1 MAHKRYIAGYNQIGE
16 LLIQEGLI
24 TETQLEQ
31 AYNKQ
36 KRTGERIGVILVN
49 MGVISEHDLLKAL
62 ARQLNIDY
70 IPPEKFSMIDP
81 DLARLIPEHIAR
93 KHLAIP
99 LMKNFDSLTVIMA
112 DPFDLLSID
121 DIQRI
126 AGMNIKPAI
135 SSGKNI
141 EAAITRIFIPKEE
154 GKILEVLKDLQSIHL
169 EVEEKREEEGLDL
182 EKVKEQVEEAPIVK
196 LVDYIIT
203 NAINRL
209 ASDVHIEPREDNVLI
224 RYRIDGVLYDI
235 ISPPKNLQMA
245 ITSRIKIL
253 SNLDIAER
261 RLPQDGRFTIRFNN
275 REIDLRVSC
284 VPTIFGEKIVLRLL
298 EKTAFS
304 FQLEELGLDTHQ
316 FEIFKQFMYVPYG
329 MILLT
334 GPTGSGKSTT
344 LYAMLSRIRS
354 PEKNIITIEDP
365 VEYQIKGIN
374 QIQANFK
381 TGFTFANGLRAI
393 LRQDP
398 DTIMVGE
405 IRDIETAEIAIRSA
419 LTGHMVFSTL
429 HTNDAVGTVVRLV
442 NMGIEPFLVC
452 NSLTLAVAQRLV
464 RRVCLKCREAYVP
477 SPALLESI
485 GLKPNQKEE
494 LLFYRGKGCDSC
506 NQTGYRGRVG
516 IFEIMVMSQEIRNL
530 VLQNALP
537 SVIKRKALEK
547 GMTTLMESGLNKVI
561 QGITSIDEVLSTC
574 VEEE

>member
-1 MAHKRYIAGYNQIGE
+1 MGQKKYKAGYTPIGE
-16 LLIQEGLI
+16 LLIQEGLVN
-24 TETQLEQ
+24 ETQLLQ
-31 AYNKQ
+31 ASNKQ

-49 MGVISEHDLLKAL
+49 MGVISEADLLKTL
-62 ARQLNIDY
+62 AKQLDIQY
-70 IPPEKFSMIDP
+70 IPPAKLSSVNPE
-81 DLARLIPEHIAR
+81 LARMIPEHVAR
-93 KHLAIP
+93 KHLAFP
-99 LMKNFDSLTVIMA
+99 YKKLSNALQVIMA
-112 DPFDLLSID
+112 DPFDLLTID

-126 AGMNIKPAI
+126 AGMDVRPAI
-135 SSGKNI
+135 SSGKDI
-141 EAAITRIFIPKEE
+141 EAVITQIFTPKEDM
-154 GKILEVLKDLQSIHL
+154 KILEVLQDLQSSQI
-169 EVEEKREEEGLDL
+169 EVEERREEDGLDL
-182 EKVKEQVEEAPIVK
+182 ERVREQVEEAPIVK

-203 NAINRL
+203 NAINKR
-209 ASDVHIEPREDNVLI
+209 ASDVHIEPREDQILI
-224 RYRIDGVLYDI
+224 RYRIDGVLYET

-245 ITSRIKIL
+245 IISRIKIL

-261 RLPQDGRFTIRFNN
+261 RLPQDGRFTIRFKQ

-298 EKTAFS
+298 EKSAFN
-304 FQLEELGLDTHQ
+304 FQLEELGLDTSQ
-316 FEIFKQFMYVPYG
+316 LDIFKHFMYQPYG

-405 IRDIETAEIAIRSA
+405 IRDLETAEISIRSA
-419 LTGHMVFSTL
+419 LTGHLVFSTL

-464 RRVCLKCREAYVP
+464 RRICPHCREAYTP
-477 SPALLESI
+477 SPALLESL
-485 GLKPNQKEE
+485 GLTPSQKEE
-494 LLFYRGKGCDSC
+494 ILFYRGKGCDAC
-506 NQTGYRGRVG
+506 NKTGYRGRVG

-530 VLQNALP
+530 ILQNALP
-537 SVIKRKALEK
+537 NVIKRKALER
-547 GMTTLMESGLNKVI
+547 GMTTLAESGLHKVI
-561 QGITSIDEVLSTC
+561 QGITSIDEVMTTC
-574 VEEE
+574 IEED

>member
-1 MAHKRYIAGYNQIGE
+1 MGQKKYKAGYTPIGE
-16 LLIQEGLI
+16 LLIQEGLVN
-24 TETQLEQ
+24 ETQLLQ
-31 AYNKQ
+31 ASNKQ

-49 MGVISEHDLLKAL
+49 MGVISEADLLKTL
-62 ARQLNIDY
+62 AKQLDIQY
-70 IPPEKFSMIDP
+70 IPPAKLSSVDP
-81 DLARLIPEHIAR
+81 ELARMIPEHVAR
-93 KHLAIP
+93 KHLAFP
-99 LMKNFDSLTVIMA
+99 YKKLSNALQVIMA
-112 DPFDLLSID
+112 DPFDLLTID

-126 AGMNIKPAI
+126 AGMDVRPAI
-135 SSGKNI
+135 SSGKDI
-141 EAAITRIFIPKEE
+141 EAVITQIFTPKEDM
-154 GKILEVLKDLQSIHL
+154 KILEVLQDLQSSQI
-169 EVEEKREEEGLDL
+169 EVEEKREEDGLDL
-182 EKVKEQVEEAPIVK
+182 ERVREQVEEAPIVK

-203 NAINRL
+203 NAINKR
-209 ASDVHIEPREDNVLI
+209 ASDVHIEPREDQILI
-224 RYRIDGVLYDI
+224 RYRIDGVLYET

-245 ITSRIKIL
+245 IISRIKIL

-261 RLPQDGRFTIRFNN
+261 RLPQDGRFTIRFKQ

-298 EKTAFS
+298 EKSAFN
-304 FQLEELGLDTHQ
+304 FQLEELGLDTSQ
-316 FEIFKQFMYVPYG
+316 LEIFKHFMYQPYG

-405 IRDIETAEIAIRSA
+405 IRDLETAEISIRSA
-419 LTGHMVFSTL
+419 LTGHLVFSTL

-464 RRVCLKCREAYVP
+464 RRICPHCREAYTP
-477 SPALLESI
+477 SPALLESL
-485 GLKPNQKEE
+485 GLTPSQREE
-494 LLFYRGKGCDSC
+494 ILFYRGKGCDAC
-506 NQTGYRGRVG
+506 NKTGYRGRVG

-530 VLQNALP
+530 ILQNALP
-537 SVIKRKALEK
+537 NVIKRKALER
-547 GMTTLMESGLNKVI
+547 GMTTLAESGLHKVI
-561 QGITSIDEVLSTC
+561 QGITSIDEVMTTC
-574 VEEE
+574 IEED

>member
-1 MAHKRYIAGYNQIGE
+1 MAQGKYSAGYIQIGE
-16 LLIQEGLI
+16 LLIQEGLL
-24 TETQLEQ
+24 TLNQLEQ
-31 AYNKQ
+31 AYAKQ
-36 KRTGERIGVILVN
+36 KRTGEKIGVILVN
-49 MGVISEHDLLKAL
+49 MGVISEQDLLKAL
-62 ARQLNIDY
+62 AKQLNIQY
-70 IPPEKFSMIDP
+70 VPPTRFSVVDP
-81 DLARLIPEHIAR
+81 DLARIIPEYIAR
-93 KHLAIP
+93 KHLALP
-99 LMKNFDSLTVIMA
+99 LKRLTSSLMVVMA
-112 DPFDLLSID
+112 DPFDLLAID
-121 DIQRI
+121 DIQRVV
-126 AGMNIKPAI
+126 GMDVQPAI
-135 SSGKNI
+135 SSGKDI
-141 EAAITRIFIPKEE
+141 ETAITHIFTPRDEI
-154 GKILEVLKDLQSIHL
+154 KILEVLKDLESTHL

-182 EKVKEQVEEAPIVK
+182 ESVRQQVEEAPIVK

-203 NAINRL
+203 NAINKR
-209 ASDVHIEPREDNVLI
+209 ASDVHVEPREDHVLV
-224 RYRIDGVLYDI
+224 RYRIDGVLYEV

-245 ITSRIKIL
+245 IISRIKIL

-298 EKTAFS
+298 EKTAFN
-304 FQLEELGLDTHQ
+304 FQLEELGLDTSQ
-316 FEIFKQFMYVPYG
+316 LDIFKRYMYMPYG

-365 VEYQIKGIN
+365 VEYQINGIN

-381 TGFTFANGLRAI
+381 TGFSFANGLRAI

-405 IRDIETAEIAIRSA
+405 IRDLETAEISIRSA
-419 LTGHMVFSTL
+419 LTGHLVFSTL
-429 HTNDAVGTVVRLV
+429 HTNDAVGTVVRLI

-464 RRVCLKCREAYVP
+464 RRICPQCREAYTP
-477 SPALLESI
+477 SPTLLDSL
-485 GLKPNQKEE
+485 GLKITQAEE
-494 LLFYRGKGCDSC
+494 IIFYRGKGCEAC
-506 NQTGYRGRVG
+506 NQTGYKGRVG
-516 IFEIMVMSQEIRNL
+516 IFEIMVMTQEIRNL

-537 SVIKRKALEK
+537 NVIKRKAL
-547 GMTTLMESGLNKVI
+547 GGAMTTLLESGLNKVI
-561 QGITSIDEVLSTC
+561 QGVTSIDEVLSTC

>member
-1 MAHKRYIAGYNQIGE
+1 MSQKKYRSGYTQIGE

-24 TETQLEQ
+24 TQPQLEQ

-36 KRTGERIGVILVN
+36 KHTGERIGVILVN
-49 MGVISEHDLLKAL
+49 MGIISEQSLLKGL
-62 ARQLNIDY
+62 AKQLNIDY
-70 IPPEKFSMIDP
+70 IPAP
-81 DLARLIPEHIAR
+81 DLAKIDSDTAGIIPEHLAR

-99 LMKNFDSLTVIMA
+99 FKKVHDSLKVIMA

-121 DIQRI
+121 DLQRI
-126 AGMNIKPAI
+126 TGMDIKPAI
-135 SSGKNI
+135 SSGKDI
-141 EAAITRIFIPKEE
+141 EAAIAQIYKPKEE
-154 GKILEVLKDLQSIHL
+154 KRILEVLENLQSTQM
-169 EVEEKREEEGLDL
+169 EVEKKTDEEGPDL
-182 EKVKEQVEEAPIVK
+182 ETIKEQVEDAPIVK

-203 NAINRL
+203 NAVNKR
-209 ASDVHIEPREDNVLI
+209 ASDIHVEPQEGNVLI

-235 ISPPKNLQMA
+235 ISPPRNLRMA

-261 RLPQDGRFTIRFNN
+261 RLPQDGRFTIKYNN

-298 EKTAFS
+298 EKTVFG
-304 FQLEELGLDTHQ
+304 FQFEKLGLDTNQ
-316 FEIFKQFMYVPYG
+316 LEIVKHYMYQPYG

-344 LYAMLSRIRS
+344 LYAILSRIRS

-365 VEYQIKGIN
+365 VEYQVKGIN

-381 TGFTFANGLRAI
+381 IGLTFANGLRSI

-405 IRDIETAEIAIRSA
+405 IRDQETAEISIRSA
-419 LTGHMVFSTL
+419 LTGHLVFSTL
-429 HTNDAVGTVVRLV
+429 HTNDAIGTVVRLI

-452 NSLTLAVAQRLV
+452 NSLSLAIAQRLV
-464 RRVCLKCREAYVP
+464 RRICVECREAYTP
-477 SPALLESI
+477 SSTLLENF
-485 GLKPNQKEE
+485 GLKPDKREE
-494 LLFYRGKGCDSC
+494 ILFYRGKGCNAC
-506 NQTGYRGRVG
+506 NYTGYLGRVG
-516 IFEIMVMSQEIRNL
+516 IFEVMVMTQDIRNL

-537 SVIKRKALEK
+537 SIIKRKAQEN
-547 GMTTLMESGLNKVI
+547 GMTTLLESGLHKVI
-561 QGITSIDEVLSTC
+561 QGVTSIDEVMSTC
-574 VEEE
+574 IEEE

>member
-1 MAHKRYIAGYNQIGE
+1 MAQKKYRAGYTPIGE
-16 LLIQEGLI
+16 LLIQEGLANQ
-24 TETQLEQ
+24 TQLLQ
-31 AYNKQ
+31 ASNKQ

-49 MGVISEHDLLKAL
+49 MGVISEEDLLKTL
-62 ARQLNIDY
+62 AKQLDIQY
-70 IPPEKFSMIDP
+70 VPPAKLSSVNPE
-81 DLARLIPEHIAR
+81 LAHMIPEHVAR
-93 KHLAIP
+93 KHLAFP
-99 LMKNFDSLTVIMA
+99 YKKLSDALQVVMA
-112 DPFDLLSID
+112 DPFDLLIID

-126 AGMNIKPAI
+126 VGMDVRPAI
-135 SSGKNI
+135 SSGKDI
-141 EAAITRIFIPKEE
+141 EATITQIFTPKEDI
-154 GKILEVLKDLQSIHL
+154 KILEVLQDLQSSQI
-169 EVEEKREEEGLDL
+169 EVEERREEEGLDL
-182 EKVKEQVEEAPIVK
+182 ERVREQVEEAPIVK

-203 NAINRL
+203 NAINRR
-209 ASDVHIEPREDNVLI
+209 ASDVHIEPKEDQILI
-224 RYRIDGVLYDI
+224 RYRIDGVLYDT

-245 ITSRIKIL
+245 IISRIKIL

-261 RLPQDGRFTIRFNN
+261 RLPQDGRFTIRFNQ

-298 EKTAFS
+298 EKSAFN
-304 FQLEELGLDTHQ
+304 FQLEELGLDTSQ
-316 FEIFKQFMYVPYG
+316 LEIFKHFMYQPYG

-381 TGFTFANGLRAI
+381 TGFSFANGLRAI

-405 IRDIETAEIAIRSA
+405 IRDLETAEISIRSA
-419 LTGHMVFSTL
+419 LTGHLVFSTL
-429 HTNDAVGTVVRLV
+429 HTNDAIGTVVRLV

-464 RRVCLKCREAYVP
+464 RRICPHCREAYTP
-477 SPALLESI
+477 SPALLESL
-485 GLKPNQKEE
+485 GLTPSQKEE
-494 LLFYRGKGCDSC
+494 ILFYRGKGCDAC
-506 NQTGYRGRVG
+506 NKTGYRGRVG

-530 VLQNALP
+530 ILQNALP
-537 SVIKRKALEK
+537 NVIKRKALES
-547 GMTTLMESGLNKVI
+547 GMTTLAESGLHKVI
-561 QGITSIDEVLSTC
+561 QGITSIDEVMTTC
-574 VEEE
+574 IEED

>member
-1 MAHKRYIAGYNQIGE
+1 GKYSAGYTQIGE
-16 LLIQEGLI
+16 LLIQEGLL
-24 TETQLEQ
+24 TLNQLEQ
-31 AYNKQ
+31 GYAKQ
-36 KRTGERIGVILVN
+36 KRTGEKIGVILVN
-49 MGVISEHDLLKAL
+49 MGVISEQDLLKAL
-62 ARQLNIDY
+62 AKQLNIQY
-70 IPPEKFSMIDP
+70 VPPSRLSVVDP
-81 DLARLIPEHIAR
+81 DLARIIPEHVAR
-93 KHLAIP
+93 KHLALAFKKLTTA
-99 LMKNFDSLTVIMA
+99 LMVVMA
-112 DPFDLLSID
+112 DPFDLLAID
-121 DIQRI
+121 DIQRVV
-126 AGMNIKPAI
+126 GMNVQPAI
-135 SSGKNI
+135 SSGKDI
-141 EAAITRIFIPKEE
+141 ETAITQIFTPRDEI
-154 GKILEVLKDLQSIHL
+154 KILEVLKDLQSAHL

-182 EKVKEQVEEAPIVK
+182 ESVRQQVEEAPIVK
-196 LVDYIIT
+196 LVDYIIS
-203 NAINRL
+203 NAITRA
-209 ASDVHIEPREDNVLI
+209 ASDVHIEPREDHVLV
-224 RYRIDGVLYDI
+224 RYRIDGVLYEV

-245 ITSRIKIL
+245 IISRIKIL

-298 EKTAFS
+298 EKTAFN
-304 FQLEELGLDTHQ
+304 FQLEELGLDTGQ
-316 FEIFKQFMYVPYG
+316 LEVFKRYMYMPYG

-365 VEYQIKGIN
+365 VEYQINGIN

-405 IRDIETAEIAIRSA
+405 IRDLETAEISIRSA
-419 LTGHMVFSTL
+419 LTGHLVFSTL
-429 HTNDAVGTVVRLV
+429 HTNDAVGTVVRLI

-464 RRVCLKCREAYVP
+464 RRICPQCREAYTP
-477 SPALLESI
+477 SPALLDSL
-485 GLKPNQKEE
+485 GLKIDLSEE
-494 LLFYRGKGCDSC
+494 IIFYRGKGCEAC
-506 NQTGYRGRVG
+506 NQTGYKGRVG

-530 VLQNALP
+530 ILQSALP
-537 SVIKRKALEK
+537 NVIKRKALE
-547 GMTTLMESGLNKVI
+547 GAMTTLLESGLRKVI
-561 QGITSIDEVLSTC
+561 QGVTSIDEVLSTC